1 VGSSEVVTCY
11 CESDGQ
17 VTDCLRLVAYSFR
30 ANDLLR
36 KLQVLGHRIDYA
48 FVLIGL
54 ELRTNETE
62 AIFFKDHYIVQ

>member
-1 VGSSEVVTCY
+1 M
-11 CESDGQ
+11 
-17 VTDCLRLVAYSFR
+17 TDCLRLVAYSFR